1 MDSLFNSDFN
11 FSKYLSQ
18 IKKSEPIKYLGYVT
32 SVNGLEIIS
41 KGPCAK
47 IGEICTI
54 VLPDGSKLL
63 SEVVGLNDV
72 MVKLTAFGD
81 TQGIEVGCQVI
92 GSGDVLQV
100 PVGMSFQN
108 LYFSLQ
114 YKYNKKFPNNKIFEN
129 FFIIIL

>member
-63 SEVVGLNDV
+63 SGAIKTSTGTSYL
-72 MVKLTAFGD
+72 
-81 TQGIEVGCQVI
+81 
-92 GSGDVLQV
+92 
-100 PVGMSFQN
+100 SF
-108 LYFSLQ
+108 
-114 YKYNKKFPNNKIFEN
+114 K
-129 FFIIIL
+129 